1 MVDDKEVV
9 LEDVTFEVVED
20 NITELED
27 PTETVVGDG
36 ISVKGC
42 DVVLVGTTSLLG
54 VEADVEVDGLDVE
67 AVGVSTTAAK
77 WDIT

>member
-27 PTETVVGDG
+27 PTKTVVVDG

>member
-1 MVDDKEVV
+1 M
-9 LEDVTFEVVED
+9 TFEVVED

-27 PTETVVGDG
+27 PTVTVVVDG

-42 DVVLVGTTSLLG
+42 DVVLVGTISLLG
-54 VEADVEVDGLDVE
+54 VEVDVEVDGLDVE